1 VTKTKIDYKQYMKF
15 HRLID
20 SMVVD
25 MRTNINSITDDNI
38 RKKLNFILQDYRNR
52 IYKLEVD
59 DATENVKKS
68 I

>member
-1 VTKTKIDYKQYMKF
+1 MKF